1 MTVVGWCDC
10 WTSPYKQVPFT
21 AERRTALIHR
31 IKKRRYNFN
40 YSDHQNLPFC
50 APFYDDGV
58 MCALTNTEWNSVM
71 NEVYQ
76 DIPRGDRLMPIDIIS
91 RKPVNDVLW
100 EKIKWEPKDGEING

>member
-10 WTSPYKQVPFT
+10 WTSPYEQVSFT
-21 AERRTALIHR
+21 SERRTALIHR

-40 YSDHQNLPFC
+40 YSDHQTLPFC

-58 MCALTNTEWNSVM
+58 ICALTNSEWNSVM

-76 DIPRGDRLMPIDIIS
+76 DIPRGERLMPIDVIDRRPID
-91 RKPVNDVLW
+91 DVLW
-100 EKIKWEPKDGEING
+100 EKIKWEPKGGESNG